1 MRKDPAEDEKV
12 DAVAEA
18 LIKGKTGDK
27 LEEEI
32 KEQMVTRGEASESE
46 EEARTSSGARR
57 WVIVPSSI
65 LDLPGIP
72 AGGEMVLVISTRRA
86 SPRC

>member
-18 LIKGKTGDK
+18 LIKGKTGLK

-32 KEQMVTRGEASESE
+32 KEQMVTRGDASESE

-65 LDLPGIP
+65 LDLLEIP
-72 AGGEMVLVISTRRA
+72 AGNELVLVALMWRA
-86 SPRC
+86 SLRC